1 MNSKCFKTT
10 VIILMAFLLLPC
22 AKLRAQKADN
32 QFSLNLNILERGE
45 FLYGMIDGEDPS
57 KEGMSHFMLGR
68 ARLSFNYS
76 RSWLEAKV
84 ALQQAG
90 TWGMSGGSFG
100 INEAWV
106 GVKSPKGWFAKMG
119 RQVLAYDDE
128 RIIGTNDWSVTA
140 PSHDVLRMGYEGQQ
154 HHLHLLLAYNQ
165 NPENTFGQT
174 FYTGGVQPYKS
185 MQTLW
190 YHFNTPKSVF
200 GASLLFMNIGMQNA
214 DASDPT
220 TFFQQLAGTY
230 MAFTPKHWS
239 LEGAA
244 YYQFGREEHG
254 SIMDAYMFS
263 LKAEFKPRESYSV
276 FGGYDYLSGD
286 QYFAIPAQG
295 QIGIVFHDKIRGFN
309 PIYGS
314 HHEFYGAMEFFY
326 IGAYVNGFTPGLQNA
341 FLGGTYHPVKDLEL
355 KTAFHYFSI
364 ATDLPGVEKPLG
376 LEVEFTANYAITK
389 YFNMEVG
396 YTYMHGTETMKHLK
410 RVSDGQQLHW
420 AYLQLVVNPDVFS
433 ASWNDKK

>member
-1 MNSKCFKTT
+1 MNSRFFRTT
-10 VIILMAFLLLPC
+10 VIILMAFLFLPC
-22 AKLRAQKADN
+22 AKMRAQEADN
-32 QFSLNLNILERGE
+32 QFNVNLNILERGE

-57 KEGMSHFMLGR
+57 KEGMSHFVLGR
-68 ARLSFNYS
+68 ARLTVDYS

-90 TWGMSGGSFG
+90 TWGMAGGSFS

-106 GVKSPKGWFAKMG
+106 GVKSPKGWFAKVG

-154 HHLHLLLAYNQ
+154 HHVHLLLAYNQ
-165 NPENTFGQT
+165 NPENMFGQT
-174 FYTGGVQPYKS
+174 FYTGGIQPYKS

-190 YHFNTPKSVF
+190 YHFNTPKSEF

-214 DASDPT
+214 DDAEPKT
-220 TFFQQLAGTY
+220 YFQQLAGTY
-230 MAFTPKHWS
+230 IAYTPKRWS
-239 LEGAA
+239 LEGAF

-254 SIMDAYMFS
+254 AIMDAFMFS
-263 LKAEFKPRESYSV
+263 VKAAFKPRENYSF

-286 QYFAIPAQG
+286 KYFAVPAHG
-295 QIGIVFHDKIRGFN
+295 QIGIVYHDRIRGFN

-326 IGAYVNGFTPGLQNA
+326 LGAFVNGFTPGLQNG
-341 FLGGTYHPVKDLEL
+341 FLGGTYNPVKDLEL
-355 KTAFHYFSI
+355 KAAFHYFSI
-364 ATDLPGVEKPLG
+364 ATDLPNVKKPLG
-376 LEVEFTANYAITK
+376 LEVELTANYAITK
-389 YFNMEVG
+389 YFNVEVG
-396 YTYMHGTETMKHLK
+396 YSYMHGTETMKYLK
-410 RVSDGQQLHW
+410 RVSDNQQLHW

-433 ASWNDKK
+433 TSWNDKK